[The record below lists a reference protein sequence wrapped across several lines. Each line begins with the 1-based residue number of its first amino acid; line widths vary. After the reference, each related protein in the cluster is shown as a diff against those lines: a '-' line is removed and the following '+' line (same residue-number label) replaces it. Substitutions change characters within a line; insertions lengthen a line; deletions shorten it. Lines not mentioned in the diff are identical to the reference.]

1 LVNQG
6 DDNVGEPHNES
17 AIKVGKPQECLDCL
31 EVSWSW
37 PDADSIGLGHVHGD
51 ASGSDHESQEL
62 NLLHVEQA
70 LLGFRV
76 QVVLVKVLQDTSDVN
91 PMLFQRV

>member
-1 LVNQG
+1 M
-6 DDNVGEPHNES
+6 DHF
-17 AIKVGKPQECLDCL
+17 

-37 PDADSIGLGHVHGD
+37 PDTDCIGLGSVHGD
-51 ASGSDHESQEL
+51 ASGGNHKTQEL

-70 LLGFRV
+70 LLGFGV
-76 QVVLVKVLQDTSDVN
+76 QVILAKALQDTSDVN